1 MAWLDG
7 VVHTE
12 VNLEEKAA
20 TVQYDPTKV
29 TPAQMIAAIK
39 RTGLRASL
47 WEPTPGQRVQG
58 QGTVRSIDPQKGTV
72 ILDHG
77 EIQGL
82 MPQMVMEFGVDP
94 QDALQGLQPGD
105 RVSFTLRS
113 GGLTLAIVD
122 PPAGSQRWITHHP

>member
-1 MAWLDG
+1 MVWLDG

-20 TVQYDPTKV
+20 TVQYNPTKV

-39 RTGLRASL
+39 STGLRASL
-47 WEPTPGQRVQG
+47 WEPAPGQRVEG
-58 QGTVRSIDPQKGTV
+58 QGTVRSIGLQKGTV
-72 ILDHG
+72 TIDHE

-82 MPQMVMEFGVDP
+82 MPPMVMEFVVDP
-94 QDALQGLQPGD
+94 QEALQGLKPGD

-113 GGLTLAIVD
+113 GGLTLTIVD
-122 PPAGSQRWITHHP
+122 LPVGRQR

>member
-1 MAWLDG
+1 MVWIEG

-39 RTGLRASL
+39 STGLRASL
-47 WEPTPGQRVQG
+47 WEPPPGQRVQG
-58 QGTVRSIDPQKGTV
+58 QGTVRLIDLQKGTV
-72 ILDHG
+72 TIDHG

-82 MPQMVMEFGVDP
+82 MPPMVMEFIVDP

-113 GGLTLAIVD
+113 GGLTIIDLTVD
-122 PPAGSQRWITHHP
+122 SQR